1 MDASPLATWAMMAEI
16 IGGLSIVTG
25 LIIGW
30 FQVRHHRLQQ
40 RNAVAINLAQTFY
53 SRDLAQAIALMQHV
67 PDGASLADIRALG
80 REYEEA
86 AITVCTS
93 FETMGLLVYKR
104 IAPMDLVLDL
114 AGGIVSV
121 MRRKLDQWLVDVRE
135 EQSQPSW
142 AEWFD
147 WLGEQAAARKT
158 REPPAHLVHKNWR

>member
-1 MDASPLATWAMMAEI
+1 MIAEI

-25 LIIGW
+25 LAVGW
-30 FQVRHHRLQQ
+30 FQVRHHRAQQ

-53 SRDLAQAIALMQHV
+53 NRDFAQSIALMQNV
-67 PDGASLADIRALG
+67 PDGASLQEIRAMG

-86 AITVCTS
+86 AITLTTS

-121 MRRKLDQWLVDVRE
+121 MRRKLDQWLADVRE

-142 AEWFD
+142 AEWFE
-147 WLGEQAAARKT
+147 WLGDQAIQRKSAT
-158 REPPAHLVHKNWR
+158 PPAHLAYKSWR

>member
-1 MDASPLATWAMMAEI
+1 MIAEI

-25 LIIGW
+25 LMIGW
-30 FQVRHHRLQQ
+30 FQIRHYRLQQ

-53 SRDLAQAIALMQHV
+53 NRDLAQAIALMQHV
-67 PDGASLADIRALG
+67 PDGASLAEIRAMG
-80 REYEEA
+80 HEYEEA

-104 IAPMDLVLDL
+104 VAPMDLVLDL

-147 WLGEQAAARKT
+147 WLGMQAQDRKSSS
-158 REPPAHLVHKNWR
+158 PPAHLAHRKWR